1 MTSCHDFPVDELV
14 PPDDRESAYVLF
26 QRGQALIRDRH
37 YAQAATVLERADRA
51 EPGKGSILE
60 ALGRAHFNA
69 RHYGVARE
77 VFERLAAVDPSSAY
91 GHYAVSQCLLR
102 LGHRHEA
109 ATHARLAAALE
120 PASSLYRGAARR
132 MPLPIRRPDPG
143 EPDQR

>member
-1 MTSCHDFPVDELV
+1 MDEQA

-26 QRGQALIRDRH
+26 QRGQVLIRDRH
-37 YAQAATVLERADRA
+37 YAQAATVLGRADRA

-69 RHYGVARE
+69 RHYGVARG
-77 VFERLAAVDPSSAY
+77 VFEQLLAVDPSSAY

-102 LGHRHEA
+102 LGHRDQA

-132 MPLPIRRPDPG
+132 MPRRMPRPICRPDPG
-143 EPDQR
+143 DPDRP